1 MHIIHINKND
11 VRGGAARFAN
21 LLHHGLR
28 KLDIPSTLLVDMKLS
43 NSKDVVGLENDNN
56 RSTWFRIFNKAAIQ
70 ISQSAFKGS
79 WLLFKTMRFISS
91 PVRYSYKYFG
101 IDYFNFPG
109 LKSKLKHLLQPGSIF
124 QIYVAHGE
132 YLDLRYVQELSEKH
146 IVIFRMPDAWLL
158 SGHCAHS
165 FDCERWKSGC
175 GNCPDLSIP
184 PSVNRDATKYNW
196 KFKAELFRKS
206 KFHVVT
212 PSHWL
217 MNKVKQSMLMKGAVG
232 LSVIPN
238 GVDTD
243 IFSVGAQLDSRQILG
258 IDPGAT
264 VLLFSANG
272 IKKNMWKDYA
282 QLQEIFKQLA
292 EIKFEKQVEFIGLG
306 DDAEDEV
313 MGNIRIRYVKYQQDT
328 DVLVHYYRSADL
340 YIHPTKA
347 DSFPNSVLEALS
359 CGVPVI
365 ANGVGGIP
373 EQVKSF
379 SNEKISDSGSWTKH
393 SKEHATGIL
402 IPPADSKSFFVAVKY
417 LIEYAQLRIQLG
429 KNARNDA
436 CLRFSQQRVTDDY
449 IKLYNQLSAK
459 KEVM

>member
-28 KLDIPSTLLVDMKLS
+28 KLEISSTLLVDIKLS
-43 NSKDVVGLENDNN
+43 NSGDVVLLENDNN
-56 RSTWFRIFNKAAIQ
+56 RSAWFRIFNKLAIQ
-70 ISQSAFKGS
+70 IGQSTFKGS

-91 PVRYSYKYFG
+91 PVRWSYKYLG
-101 IDYFNFPG
+101 IDYYNFPG
-109 LKSKLKHLLQPGSIF
+109 LKSKIKPLLQPGSIF

-146 IVIFRMPDAWLL
+146 IVILRMPDAWLL

-165 FDCERWKSGC
+165 FDCERWKTGC

-184 PSVNRDATKYNW
+184 PSINRDATRYNW
-196 KFKAELFRKS
+196 KFKSGLFDKS
-206 KFHVVT
+206 KFHIVT

-217 MNKVKQSMLMKGAVG
+217 MNKVKQSMLMKGAVD

-243 IFSVGAQLDSRQILG
+243 IFSVGVQLDSRQILG

-272 IKKNMWKDYA
+272 IKKNRWKDYA
-282 QLQEIFKQLA
+282 QLQEVFKQLV
-292 EIKFEKQVEFIGLG
+292 EVKFEKQVEFIGLG
-306 DDAEDEV
+306 DGGEDE
-313 MGNIRIRYVKYQQDT
+313 MKGSIRIRYVKYQQDT
-328 DVLVHYYRSADL
+328 NVLVHYYRSADL

-347 DSFPNSVLEALS
+347 DSFPNSILEALS

-379 SNEKISDSGSWTKH
+379 SNEKISDSGSWAKH
-393 SKEHATGIL
+393 SKEHATGVL
-402 IPPADSKSFFVAVKY
+402 IPPGDSKSFFTAVKC
-417 LIEYAQLRIQLG
+417 LIENTQLRIQLG
-429 KNARNDA
+429 RNARNDA
-436 CLRFSQQRVTDDY
+436 YLRFSQQRVTADY
-449 IKLYNQLSAK
+449 LKLYNQLSK
-459 KEVM
+459 REVI